1 LKSAGLEHDIKHEA
15 TNVIVI
21 LLPSTSS
28 SKSTYGNYDMPD
40 SSIKRRQ
47 FEEPITLN
55 MPYGKTERIS
65 ISASNSSKLITG
77 ILPPCFSTLEVCNDR
92 TNKCSGHG
100 KCYKKRGNPSGG
112 EACFA
117 CGCSATNQT
126 FTHGA
131 EGSERKGV
139 KLIYWG
145 GAACQKQ
152 DVSGPFWL
160 LAIFTIVGVGLI
172 TWAIGLLYAVGE
184 EKLPGVIGAGVSSN
198 RAR

>member
-1 LKSAGLEHDIKHEA
+1 MHA
-15 TNVIVI
+15 TAN
-21 LLPSTSS
+21 
-28 SKSTYGNYDMPD
+28 SKSTYGTYDMPD
-40 SSIKRRQ
+40 PSIKRRQ
-47 FEEPITLN
+47 FEAPISYT
-55 MPYGKTERIS
+55 PPQEKTSRIS
-65 ISASNSSKLITG
+65 VLASNSSKPFTG
-77 ILPPCFSTLEVCNDR
+77 VLPPCFASLEACNDR

-100 KCYKKRGNPSGG
+100 KCYKKRGNPSRGQ
-112 EACFA
+112 ACFA

-131 EGSERKGV
+131 EGNERKGV